1 MSSEKIT
8 ESEDVVDESVI
19 GEAVDEAPL
28 RLIVHTE
35 DGAQS
40 TTIEPSAKVC
50 DLPAG
55 NKFEPAWDAEFARS
69 SCARD
74 DRLLFLKI
82 DQHDIGVLAQ
92 PIEDDALAVGGEVEG

>member
-40 TTIEPSAKVC
+40 TTIERSAKVC

-55 NKFEPAWDAEFARS
+55 NKFEPGMLNSRGAAARAMIV
-69 SCARD
+69 CY
-74 DRLLFLKI
+74 F
-82 DQHDIGVLAQ
+82 
-92 PIEDDALAVGGEVEG
+92 